1 MASKKGVAITAIIA
15 AAIVGSSFLIWIIPQ
30 SSPSSMIDLPPDDNG
45 NISDVYS
52 RHQTRAT
59 TIESNFEQWK
69 SGEVTAGD
77 MLSQV
82 NRDRSDVQNMRQQ
95 LDSASPAQEWQ
106 QSYDFYIQALDS
118 FLKYLDTM
126 QTIIVENNVT
136 QDSNL
141 KLDALK
147 QEWQGYV
154 DSSVNAMPIQLRTY
168 RTESLLAFVLNVL
181 VFNAV
186 FEATKPAA
194 RSFSINLSTDSVFDL
209 SFDEISSARK

>member
-1 MASKKGVAITAIIA
+1 MASKKGIAITAIIA

-59 TIESNFEQWK
+59 NIESNFEQWK
-69 SGEVTAGD
+69 SGEVTAGVI
-77 MLSQV
+77 LSQV
-82 NRDRSDVQNMRQQ
+82 SRDRSDVQNMRQQ

-154 DSSVNAMPIQLRTY
+154 DSSVNAMPI
-168 RTESLLAFVLNVL
+168 
-181 VFNAV
+181 
-186 FEATKPAA
+186 
-194 RSFSINLSTDSVFDL
+194 
-209 SFDEISSARK
+209 

>member
-1 MASKKGVAITAIIA
+1 MASKKGIAITAIIT

-59 TIESNFEQWK
+59 NIESNFEQWK
-69 SGEVTAGD
+69 SGEGTAGD

-82 NRDRSDVQNMRQQ
+82 SRDRSDVQNMRQQ

-154 DSSVNAMPIQLRTY
+154 DSSVNAMPI
-168 RTESLLAFVLNVL
+168 
-181 VFNAV
+181 
-186 FEATKPAA
+186 
-194 RSFSINLSTDSVFDL
+194 
-209 SFDEISSARK
+209 

>member
-1 MASKKGVAITAIIA
+1 MASKKGIAITAIIT

-59 TIESNFEQWK
+59 NIESNFEQWK

-77 MLSQV
+77 MLGQIS
-82 NRDRSDVQNMRQQ
+82 RDRSDVQNMLQQ

-141 KLDALK
+141 NLDALK

-154 DSSVNAMPIQLRTY
+154 DSSVNAMPI
-168 RTESLLAFVLNVL
+168 
-181 VFNAV
+181 
-186 FEATKPAA
+186 
-194 RSFSINLSTDSVFDL
+194 
-209 SFDEISSARK
+209 

>member
-1 MASKKGVAITAIIA
+1 MASKKGIAITAIITA
-15 AAIVGSSFLIWIIPQ
+15 VIVGSSFLIWIIPQ
-30 SSPSSMIDLPPDDNG
+30 SSPSSMIELPPDDNG
-45 NISDVYS
+45 IISDVYS
-52 RHQTRAT
+52 RHQTLAT
-59 TIESNFEQWK
+59 SIESNFEQWK
-69 SGEVTAGD
+69 NGEVTAGD

-82 NRDRSDVQNMRQQ
+82 RRDRSDIQNMRQQ

-126 QTIIVENNVT
+126 QTIIVENNVS

-154 DSSVNAMPIQLRTY
+154 DSSVNAMPI
-168 RTESLLAFVLNVL
+168 
-181 VFNAV
+181 
-186 FEATKPAA
+186 
-194 RSFSINLSTDSVFDL
+194 
-209 SFDEISSARK
+209 

>member
-1 MASKKGVAITAIIA
+1 MASKKGIAITAIIA

-30 SSPSSMIDLPPDDNG
+30 SSPSSITDLPPDDNG

-59 TIESNFEQWK
+59 NIESNFEQWK

-82 NRDRSDVQNMRQQ
+82 SRDRSDVQNMRQQ

-154 DSSVNAMPIQLRTY
+154 DSSINAMPI
-168 RTESLLAFVLNVL
+168 
-181 VFNAV
+181 
-186 FEATKPAA
+186 
-194 RSFSINLSTDSVFDL
+194 
-209 SFDEISSARK
+209 

>member
-1 MASKKGVAITAIIA
+1 MASKKGIAITAIIT

-30 SSPSSMIDLPPDDNG
+30 SSPSSMIDLPPDHNG
-45 NISDVYS
+45 IISDVYS

-59 TIESNFEQWK
+59 NIESNFEQWK
-69 SGEVTAGD
+69 SGEVTDRD

-82 NRDRSDVQNMRQQ
+82 SRDRSDVQNMRQQ

-154 DSSVNAMPIQLRTY
+154 DSSVNAMPI
-168 RTESLLAFVLNVL
+168 
-181 VFNAV
+181 
-186 FEATKPAA
+186 
-194 RSFSINLSTDSVFDL
+194 
-209 SFDEISSARK
+209 